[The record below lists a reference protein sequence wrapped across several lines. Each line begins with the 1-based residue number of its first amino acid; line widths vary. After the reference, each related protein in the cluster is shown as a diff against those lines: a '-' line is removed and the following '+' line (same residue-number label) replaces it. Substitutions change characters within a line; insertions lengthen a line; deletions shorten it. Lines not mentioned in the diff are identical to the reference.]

1 MLRSIFATV
10 PGGELILEYVEYAAL
25 AIEILAVLIIIVSIF
40 YAMFRYT
47 LKSVQDHDPG
57 SRYQELKKSLSQA
70 LLLGLEILVAA
81 DIVRTVALEA
91 TLNSVITLGLL
102 VLIRTFLGWAL
113 IVEIDGDWPW
123 RLGGMRSTDNGSDK
137 N

>member
-1 MLRSIFATV
+1 MLKSIFATV

-25 AIEILAVLIIIVSIF
+25 AIEIVAVLIIIVSIF
-40 YAMFRYT
+40 YAISRYT
-47 LKSVQDHDPG
+47 LKTVQDHDPG
-57 SRYQELKKSLSQA
+57 SRYQELKKALSQA

>member
-1 MLRSIFATV
+1 MLRSIFASV

-25 AIEILAVLIIIVSIF
+25 AIEILAVLIIVVSIF
-40 YAMFRYT
+40 YAMVRYI

-57 SRYQELKKSLSQA
+57 SRYQELKISLSQA
-70 LLLGLEILVAA
+70 LLLGLEIMVAA

-123 RLGGMRSTDNGSDK
+123 RLGGMRSTDK
-137 N
+137 